1 MYSTSCSLHDVW
13 SLNLSKKPLP
23 NPFPRG
29 PGFSKVMWLHQATR
43 TMAIASVKVSRL
55 TWWAFG
61 CSGGSPDDF
70 WVRKCWNRKKRER
83 ERGEEIVWLYDCYV
97 MIHRFLEVSW
107 PGDESETPKI
117 VQKTRFFSGLS
128 APGPR
133 VGARLVNSLYPFVST
148 HRICAFNA
156 RQRIC
161 PLGCLKIS

>member
-1 MYSTSCSLHDVW
+1 MFLTWCLESKPIQKTPSESLHPGPRLLQGDVTSPGHQNDGHSERKGFTSHLVSVW
-13 SLNLSKKPLP
+13 MQRWISRRFLSPEMLEQKK
-23 NPFPRG
+23 
-29 PGFSKVMWLHQATR
+29 
-43 TMAIASVKVSRL
+43 
-55 TWWAFG
+55 
-61 CSGGSPDDF
+61 
-70 WVRKCWNRKKRER
+70 ER

-128 APGPR
+128 APAPR

-148 HRICAFNA
+148 HQICAFNA

>member
-1 MYSTSCSLHDVW
+1 MFLTWCLESIPIPH
-13 SLNLSKKPLP
+13 
-23 NPFPRG
+23 PFRIPS

-55 TWWAFG
+55 TWWTFG
-61 CSGGSPDDF
+61 CGGSSDDF
-70 WVRKCWNRKKRER
+70 WVRKFWNRKKRER
-83 ERGEEIVWLYDCYV
+83 RLYDCYV

-128 APGPR
+128 APAPR

-148 HRICAFNA
+148 HQICAFNA